1 MSSTTIIPFEE
12 FERRRVM
19 SAPKLSNPER
29 KSKLRAIA
37 PTAAQPSKPKILVFG
52 RPGVGKT
59 WWALE
64 FPSVYYIDTEGGAS
78 RDQYIDK
85 LKNSGGVYMGPEQ
98 DSQDFEKVIEELKT
112 LATED
117 HPYKTVVID
126 SLSKL
131 YNIAI
136 AREMDRLGDKD
147 AFGASKKPA
156 TALTRKLINW
166 IDRID
171 MNVILI
177 THEKILWEK
186 QENTG
191 YTFDAWDKLEYELD
205 LVIRVVKSGDKRIGN
220 VKKSRLKGFPDND
233 NLNWN
238 YAGFAERYGKE
249 IIESQGKM
257 IQLATPEQ
265 IGILSGL
272 LQDNKISAEI
282 QEKWLS
288 KEKVTDYRE
297 MQATRVESLI
307 SHLQNMKE
315 GQMK

>member
-1 MSSTTIIPFEE
+1 MTE
-12 FERRRVM
+12 VK
-19 SAPKLSNPER
+19 APER
-29 KSKLRAIA
+29 KSRLKAIA
-37 PTAAQPSKPKILVFG
+37 PASATPSKPKILVLG

-78 RDQYIDK
+78 RGQYIEK
-85 LKNSGGVYMGPEQ
+85 LHNSGGVYMGPEQ

-112 LATED
+112 LATEK
-117 HPYKTVVID
+117 HEFKTVIID

-131 YNIAI
+131 YNVAI

-156 TALTRKLINW
+156 TMLTRKLINW

-177 THEKILWEK
+177 CHEKVMWEK
-186 QENTG
+186 AEQTG
-191 YTFDAWDKLEYELD
+191 FTFDAWEKLEYELD
-205 LVIRVVKSGDKRIGN
+205 LAIRVVKSGDKRMGN
-220 VKKSRLKGFPDND
+220 VRKSRIKEFPDGENFQ
-233 NLNWN
+233 WS
-238 YAGFAERYGKE
+238 YAEFSKRYGKE
-249 IIESQGKM
+249 IIETQGK
-257 IQLATPEQ
+257 IIELATNEQ
-265 IGILSGL
+265 IGVLSGL
-272 LQDNKISAEI
+272 LQDLKISNET

-288 KEKVTDYRE
+288 KEKVSDYRE
-297 MQATRVESLI
+297 MQAHRIQELI
-307 SHLQNMKE
+307 KHLTHMKE

>member
-1 MSSTTIIPFEE
+1 MS
-12 FERRRVM
+12 
-19 SAPKLSNPER
+19 
-29 KSKLRAIA
+29 
-37 PTAAQPSKPKILVFG
+37 AQPSKPKILVFG

-78 RDQYIDK
+78 RDQYIEK

-112 LATED
+112 LATEK
-117 HPYKTVVID
+117 HPYKTVIID

-131 YNIAI
+131 YNTAI
-136 AREMDRLGDKD
+136 AREMDRLGDRD

-177 THEKILWEK
+177 AHEKVMWEK
-186 QENTG
+186 AEQTG
-191 YTFDAWDKLEYELD
+191 FTFDAWDKLEYELD
-205 LVIRVVKSGDKRIGN
+205 LAIRVVKSGDKRIGN
-220 VKKSRLKGFPDND
+220 VRKSRIKEFPDGD
-233 NLNWN
+233 NFNWS
-238 YAGFAERYGKE
+238 YAEFSNRYGKE
-249 IIESQGKM
+249 IIETEVHA
-257 IQLATPEQ
+257 IELATNEQ

-272 LQDNKISAEI
+272 LQDLKVPNEV

-288 KEKVTDYRE
+288 KEKVSDYRE
-297 MQATRVESLI
+297 MKSSRIQALI
-307 SHLQNMKE
+307 SHLQTMKE
-315 GQMK
+315 GQLK

>member
-1 MSSTTIIPFEE
+1 MSTSIQQSPLQSPAK
-12 FERRRVM
+12 R
-19 SAPKLSNPER
+19 
-29 KSKLRAIA
+29 SKLKAIA

-85 LKNSGGVYMGPEQ
+85 LKASGGVYMGPEQ
-98 DSQDFEKVIEELKT
+98 DSQDFEKVIDELKT
-112 LATED
+112 LATEE

-136 AREMDRLGDKD
+136 AREMDRLGEKD

-177 THEKILWEK
+177 THEKVLWEK
-186 QENTG
+186 SEQAG
-191 YTFDAWDKLEYELD
+191 YTFDAWEKLEYELD
-205 LVIRVVKSGDKRIGN
+205 LAIRVVKSGDKRIGN
-220 VKKSRLKGFPDND
+220 VRKSRIKGFPDQD
-233 NLNWN
+233 NFNWS
-238 YAGFAERYGKE
+238 YAEFSQRYGKE
-249 IIESQGKM
+249 IIETHGK
-257 IQLATPEQ
+257 IIELATSEQ
-265 IGILSGL
+265 IGVLSGL
-272 LQDNKISAEI
+272 LEDNKISLEMR
-282 QEKWLS
+282 EKWLA
-288 KEKVTDYRE
+288 KEKVTDFRE
-297 MQATRVESLI
+297 MKSSRAQNLI
-307 SHLQNMKE
+307 SHLQTMKE
-315 GQMK
+315 GQLK

>member
-1 MSSTTIIPFEE
+1 MTE
-12 FERRRVM
+12 VQ
-19 SAPKLSNPER
+19 K
-29 KSKLRAIA
+29 KSRLKAIA
-37 PTAAQPSKPKILVFG
+37 PAAAEPSKPKILVFG

-78 RDQYIDK
+78 RAQYIEK

-112 LATED
+112 LATEKHD
-117 HPYKTVVID
+117 YKTVIID

-131 YNIAI
+131 YNISI

-156 TALTRKLINW
+156 TMLTRKLINW

-177 THEKILWEK
+177 AHEKVLWEK
-186 QENTG
+186 SEQAG
-191 YTFDAWDKLEYELD
+191 FTFDAWDKLEYELD
-205 LVIRVVKSGDKRIGN
+205 LAIRVVKLGEKRMGN
-220 VKKSRLKGFPDND
+220 IRKSRIKEFPDGESF
-233 NLNWN
+233 NWSYPEFSN
-238 YAGFAERYGKE
+238 RYGKN
-249 IIESQGKM
+249 IIETQGKIM
-257 IQLATPEQ
+257 ELATHEQ

-272 LQDNKISAEI
+272 LQDLKIPPET

-288 KEKVTDYRE
+288 KEKVSDYRE
-297 MQATRVESLI
+297 MQGARIQTLI
-307 SHLQNMKE
+307 THLQKMKE
-315 GQMK
+315 GQLK